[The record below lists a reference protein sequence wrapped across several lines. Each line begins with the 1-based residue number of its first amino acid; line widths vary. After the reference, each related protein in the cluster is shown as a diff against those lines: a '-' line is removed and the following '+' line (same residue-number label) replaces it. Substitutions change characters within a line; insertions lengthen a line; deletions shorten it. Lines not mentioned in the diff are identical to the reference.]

1 MTEGLTGL
9 IFEELRVKDN
19 TILKRLSI
27 GKKDHKKIL
36 DIYALRVNLYKD
48 FADKEDDPIIKAI
61 IEAKK
66 SVIMSDM
73 SLMAAQFEI
82 QYSIAKITLRLDE
95 FEKEVHDLQDQR
107 SS

>member
-1 MTEGLTGL
+1 MTEGLAAL

-66 SVIMSDM
+66 SVVMSDM
-73 SLMAAQFEI
+73 GLLATQYEI
-82 QYSIAKITLRLDE
+82 QYSIAKITLRLNE
-95 FEKEVHDLQDQR
+95 MEEKIHHIQGR
-107 SS
+107 TFP